1 MFPPPPRNER
11 YLAAARVARGGV
23 LGAPGGRVR
32 LVIIII
38 RGVPAGF
45 SAGGLFAG
53 KGAGNKRKLEQKIE
67 NGKPI

>member
-1 MFPPPPRNER
+1 MIPYTELSNQK
-11 YLAAARVARGGV
+11 GHN
-23 LGAPGGRVR
+23 
-32 LVIIII
+32 I